1 MTVSDLVTSFEF
13 PSVDDTVLFPR
24 NGIGSKLLDREKL
37 VSRAVQSIRDHR
49 VSHFFRGPAGSGK
62 TVFLQLLGR
71 KLKEYGDVYWIG
83 NASDLNNVGSDNMF
97 KEMAA
102 RAALQKR
109 DVFLLIDEV
118 HVNPNSGR
126 WTYLLKNHASNF
138 ITIGVGIS
146 QCAGVSVAFAM
157 KFPSAVNE
165 SDDGCTMMMPAEM
178 DDEIKYWCD
187 QGSDISPESVGI
199 ICKWVHHYTGGH
211 FFPMFKL
218 MEHAFSA
225 ADGPFT
231 KGARSTDG
239 LIHVKETDVWQYF
252 CSEDFSRSVT
262 YVDIMNRCFTSL
274 PLSLHQAATRMFAGS
289 LSEADIVLFDKVGFW
304 SSNRNSFFS
313 DLLTSCLFNKT
324 AGLSLR
330 QTKLVAF
337 TIGNVKVY
345 PPFQIDDF
353 GTTMNINS
361 LDYVIAVGLRF
372 MDIDDFLE
380 PTNMNSKYENSLG
393 FSWATR
399 IKMAISNVYM
409 SFQTQVI
416 PDRKTRGANP
426 QVDMF
431 FNGRLNTHVELSRNA
446 TSAVLTSKFDRFAKE
461 RVVDCKEYDVGSPGP
476 YSQWE
481 NYAIVNFVVS
491 DKRKVV
497 MPSNTKYNDDV
508 YTDKLYTFIKSTNTL
523 YRGKNVI
530 STNVVALLPS
540 RPHRNK

>member
-1 MTVSDLVTSFEF
+1 MTVSDLVISFEF
-13 PSVDDTVLFPR
+13 PSVNNSKLFPL

-49 VSHFFRGPAGSGK
+49 VPHFYRGPAGSGK

-71 KLKEYGDVYWIG
+71 KLKEHGDVYWIS
-83 NASDLNNVGSDNMF
+83 NARDLEKLDSDKIF

-102 RAALQKR
+102 RAAHQKR

-126 WTYLLKNHASNF
+126 WTYLLKNHALNF

-146 QCAGVSVAFAM
+146 QCEGVSVAFTK
-157 KFPSAVNE
+157 KFPSAVNR
-165 SDDGCTMMMPAEM
+165 SDDGCTMMMPADM
-178 DDEIKYWCD
+178 NDEIEYWCD

-199 ICKWVHHYTGGH
+199 ICKWVHHYTSGH
-211 FFPMFKL
+211 FFPMFKF
-218 MEHAFSA
+218 MEHAFS

-231 KGARSTDG
+231 KGDRSTDG
-239 LIHVKETDVWQYF
+239 LIHVKETDVSQYF
-252 CSEDFSRSVT
+252 CGEAFSLSVT
-262 YVDIMNRCFTSL
+262 YVDIMDRCFTSL
-274 PLSLHQAATRMFAGS
+274 PLSLCQAAARMFAGS
-289 LSEADIVLFDKVGFW
+289 LSEADIVLFDRVGFW
-304 SSNRNSFFS
+304 SINRKSFFS
-313 DLLTSCLFNKT
+313 DLLTSCLFHKT
-324 AGLSLR
+324 AELSPLK
-330 QTKLVAF
+330 TNLVPF
-337 TIGNVKVY
+337 TINNVEVH
-345 PPFQIDDF
+345 PPFRVADS
-353 GTTMNINS
+353 GPTMNINS

-393 FSWATR
+393 FSWASR
-399 IKMAISNVYM
+399 IKAAISDVYM

-416 PDRKTRGANP
+416 PDRTTSGANP

-446 TSAVLTSKFDRFAKE
+446 TSAVLTSKFERFAE
-461 RVVDCKEYDVGSPGP
+461 TRVVDCKEYKIGSPGP
-476 YSQWE
+476 YSQWD

-491 DKRKVV
+491 DKQELV
-497 MPSNTKYNDDV
+497 MPSNKRYNDDV

-523 YRGKNVI
+523 YRGKKVI
-530 STNVVALLPS
+530 SVNVVASLPS
-540 RPHRNK
+540 SPYRKK